1 VWPSGFFLLPLY
13 AAFFMELM
21 MITVSQNTRQW
32 VKAVFFSMILGFAQ
46 MALAAGGLSTAE
58 GSLKDLVQSFYGIVA
73 ILSGVAILA
82 TAVWGY
88 FGHKQLGDIIQI
100 CCWIFVAGASL
111 AIGKAIFDWGKSAT
125 F

>member
-1 VWPSGFFLLPLY
+1 
-13 AAFFMELM
+13 

-32 VKAVFFSMILGFAQ
+32 VKAVFLSMILGFAQ
-46 MALAAGGLSTAE
+46 MALAAGGLTTVE
-58 GSLKDLVQSFYGIVA
+58 GSLKDLVLSFYGIVA
-73 ILSGVAILA
+73 ILSGLAILA

-88 FGHKQLGDIIQI
+88 FGRKQLGDIVQI

-111 AIGKAIFDWGKSAT
+111 AIGKAIFDWGKSAA